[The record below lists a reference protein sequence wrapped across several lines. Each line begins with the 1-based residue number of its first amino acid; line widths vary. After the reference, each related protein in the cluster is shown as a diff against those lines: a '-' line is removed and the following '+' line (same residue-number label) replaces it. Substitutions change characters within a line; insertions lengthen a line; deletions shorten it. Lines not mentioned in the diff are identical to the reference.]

1 MRTTMSWSAI
11 RRGAGALAATAALAA
26 TSGCTVPIDAVAGIS
41 MSRDGHLLGAIMVC
55 GHHIDGATLYT
66 HTETVSGDSDD
77 SGGSRTVGSWTA
89 DTPLEAGLTTWS
101 LDSPSPGWTATT
113 PLEPLA
119 AGTTYI
125 LYGWTEDNSWS
136 AAGASFT
143 VADRDRLAPG
153 SVLRASVTKP
163 GETISFTSPL
173 AEFKANACDRNE
185 ADGREGG
192 VWARGRAGT
201 GGESR

>member
-11 RRGAGALAATAALAA
+11 RRGAGALAAIAALAA

-41 MSRDGHLLGAIMVC
+41 MSGDGHLLGAIMVC

-66 HTETVSGDSDD
+66 HTETDSGE

-89 DTPLEAGLTTWS
+89 DTPLEKGLTTWS

-136 AAGASFT
+136 AADISFT

-153 SVLRASVTKP
+153 SVLRESVTKP
-163 GETISFTSPL
+163 GETVSFTSSL
-173 AEFKANACDRNE
+173 AEFKASACDKNDI
-185 ADGREGG
+185 DGREG
-192 VWARGRAGT
+192 
-201 GGESR
+201 